1 MISSDMK
8 LFGQALREA
17 ACNVYEKELAECD
30 ENASC
35 SKRHRRKMAKIVG
48 IRTEVCMPKSER
60 TRRAAIALLI
70 AATLL
75 LASCTAYV
83 CLEKLRNFI
92 VTILDSSIRVTYDEE
107 EVPAVCAL
115 EKYYT
120 LTYVPE
126 GYHLVSEVERSSF
139 VKYRWETDSGQ
150 YLVFVQRILDS
161 TSFRIDSEQ
170 GATEIFEIGGYRV
183 YYRELEKKGYIWT
196 DGSCAMSLNVSEK
209 LTEEELTRIIEGV
222 SAK

>member
-1 MISSDMK
+1 MISPDMK

-107 EVPAVCAL
+107 EVPAVCTL
-115 EKYYT
+115 ERYYT

-126 GYHLVSEVERSSF
+126 GYHLVSEVEQPSGF
-139 VKYRWETDSGQ
+139 KCRWENGLGQ
-150 YLVFVQRILDS
+150 YLIFGQRTLDS
-161 TSFRIDSEQ
+161 ALFYMDCEQ
-170 GATEIFEIGGYRV
+170 GTATVFDIGGYRV
-183 YYRELEKKGYIWT
+183 YYRELEQKSYIWT
-196 DGSCAMSLNVSEK
+196 DGSCAMSLTVFEE

-222 SAK
+222 SVK